1 MKKLFSLCLT
11 AIFVFTFSL
20 VCYAEIIVDDEW
32 FYDEMKDIF
41 SDNTTSGTTNSSPN
55 FSNTTNASMTFYI
68 SDTGKAII
76 SYSVALKADANE
88 SATVEIY
95 LDRHIFGPFWER
107 IDPEWS
113 IKSTEK
119 YLTDTVTTTVDKSAK
134 YRVTMK
140 VSVGK
145 DKFTIKSEYNYP
157 KDTLTGDVNDDGK
170 ITASDAR
177 LALRFSA
184 GLDTY
189 TSAQQAK
196 CDMNSDG
203 VITAADARLI
213 LKLSASLE

>member
-1 MKKLFSLCLT
+1 MKKLFSICLT
-11 AIFVFTFSL
+11 AVLTFTLSL
-20 VCYAEIIVDDEW
+20 VSYGEIIVDDAW
-32 FYDEMKDIF
+32 IYDKIKNEF
-41 SDNTTSGTTNSSPN
+41 FGNTTSGSPN
-55 FSNTTNASMTFYI
+55 LSNTTNASLTFYI
-68 SDTGKAII
+68 SDTGIAVI
-76 SYSVALKADANE
+76 SYSVLLKADANE
-88 SATVEIY
+88 YAAVEIY
-95 LDRHIFGPFWER
+95 LDRYIFGPFMER

-119 YLTDTVTTTVDKSAK
+119 YLTDTVTTTVDRSGK

-140 VSVGK
+140 VSAGK
-145 DKFTIKSEYNYP
+145 DKFTITSEYNYQ
-157 KDTLTGDVNDDGK
+157 KNTLMGDVNADGK

-196 CDMNSDG
+196 CDINSDG